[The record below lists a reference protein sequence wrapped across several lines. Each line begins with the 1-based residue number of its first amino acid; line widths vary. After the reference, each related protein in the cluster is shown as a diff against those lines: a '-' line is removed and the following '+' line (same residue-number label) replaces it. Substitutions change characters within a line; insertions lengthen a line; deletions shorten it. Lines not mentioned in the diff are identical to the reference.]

1 MSEIEDP
8 AATILR
14 LLRTQMRVVLDSGGL
29 ASVDVSGE
37 YQNSDAFKV
46 SDGQVTVALAENVDA
61 KLDLSG
67 KIRRRTSTVR
77 VNAWATETLSQ
88 TETATT
94 IRKKIADEVN
104 RIIRQYCR
112 TPNQTT
118 CNYVGLSP
126 NTQGSKAYSGSTE
139 AAPTASGWTE
149 LSVGDYQN
157 LWYSDDNRC
166 QVSRGGSGEHA
177 ILMFGFKIESRRSTV
192 KQAVFAFE
200 GFGSAPTQNG
210 VAVKAWNDVAGAWQ
224 NTQNNSA
231 SESDEQLS
239 LSLTANLAD
248 CIDDDGFLWFLAETN
263 GASDGATPAVLTCDC
278 ASCVVSVN
286 GVTYCDV
293 AGSRNLDRV
302 DLKPPVYRTEFTV
315 KSWYIENIGE

>member
-8 AATILR
+8 AVTITR
-14 LLRTQMRVVLDSGGL
+14 LLHTQLRVVLDSGDL

-46 SDGQVTVALAENVDA
+46 SDGQVTVALVENVDS

-67 KIRRRTSTVR
+67 NIRRRTSTVR
-77 VNAWATETLSQ
+77 VNAWATDTLSQ
-88 TETATT
+88 TETATN

-104 RIIRQYCR
+104 RIIRQNCR

-118 CNYVGLSP
+118 YTYVGLSP
-126 NTQGSKAYSGSTE
+126 NTRSSKAYSGGAE
-139 AAPTASGWTE
+139 ATPADSSWTE

-157 LWYSDDNRC
+157 LWYSDDNRL
-166 QVSRGGSGEHA
+166 QVSQSGNGERA
-177 ILMFGFKIESRRSTV
+177 VLSFGFKLQSRRSTI
-192 KQAVFAFE
+192 KHAVFAFE

-224 NTQNNSA
+224 NTQSNSA
-231 SESDEQLS
+231 SESDEQLT
-239 LSLTANLAD
+239 LSLTASLAD
-248 CIDDDGFLWFLAETN
+248 YIDDDGFLWFLAETN
-263 GASDGATPAVLTCDC
+263 GASDGATPAVLTCDS
-278 ASCVVSVN
+278 ASCLVSVN

-302 DLKPPVYRTEFTV
+302 DLKPPIYRTEFTV